1 MAAIKE
7 LDSILQE
14 LIGTEN
20 EVVKYGFIAGID
32 TYDDEYIWE
41 TEAERLFVSANVK
54 AEILAETIVN
64 LLAPETKYVLAD
76 DFQVDP
82 YWNAIE
88 AIRHYIQDTEP
99 HQLSLEGLQEAIEE
113 AI

>member
-1 MAAIKE
+1 MAAIKQ
-7 LDSILQE
+7 LDINLQQ
-14 LIGTEN
+14 LIQTEN
-20 EVVKYGFIAGID
+20 EVVKHGFIAGID
-32 TYDDEYIWE
+32 TYDDEYIWK
-41 TEAERLFVSANVK
+41 TEAERLFICANVQ
-54 AEILAETIVN
+54 AEILAENIVN

-88 AIRHYIQDTEP
+88 AVRHYIQDTKP
-99 HQLSLEGLQEAIEE
+99 QQLSLEGLQEAIKE

>member
-7 LDSILQE
+7 LDIHLQE
-14 LIGTEN
+14 LIGTEQ

-32 TYDDEYIWE
+32 TYDDEYTWE
-41 TEAERLFVSANVK
+41 TEAERLFVSANVQ
-54 AEILAETIVN
+54 AEILAENIVN

-76 DFQVDP
+76 DIHVDP

-88 AIRHYIQDTEP
+88 AVRHYIQDTEP
-99 HQLSLEGLQEAIEE
+99 TQLSLEGLQEAIEE

>member
-1 MAAIKE
+1 MAAIKQ
-7 LDSILQE
+7 LDIHLQE
-14 LIGTEN
+14 LIETEN

-32 TYDDEYIWE
+32 NYDDEYIWE
-41 TEAERLFVSANVK
+41 TEAERLFVSANVQ

-88 AIRHYIQDTEP
+88 AVRHYIQDTKP
-99 HQLSLEGLQEAIEE
+99 KQLSLEGLQEAIKE

>member
-7 LDSILQE
+7 LHTNLQE
-14 LIGTEN
+14 LIETET

-41 TEAERLFVSANVK
+41 TEAERLFVSANVQ
-54 AEILAETIVN
+54 AQILAENIVN
-64 LLAPETKYVLAD
+64 LLAPEIKYVLAD
-76 DFQVDP
+76 DAQVDP

-88 AIRHYIQDTEP
+88 AVRHYIQDTEP
-99 HQLSLEGLQEAIEE
+99 HQLSLEGLQEAVKE
-113 AI
+113 AL